1 MKPCYAAVPEAGRR
15 RGDARPCAR
24 CPAARTTSDSSR
36 RCCRTCRRT
45 PRPGKRRFK
54 QGAALR
60 SRVVRAGSRVRL
72 PGHRAVE
79 PRRLPP
85 SVRPRRLP
93 PSVRPRRLPPSVR
106 PPRLPPP
113 PPARPRRR
121 GAPPPPA
128 ASRAPPE
135 PAHGA
140 GARPP
145 ADDGGIA
152 AGGDLVHLLLRELG
166 AVAVEE

>member
-36 RCCRTCRRT
+36 RCCRTCRRP
-45 PRPGKRRFK
+45 PRPGQGRFK
-54 QGAALR
+54 QGAALG
-60 SRVVRAGSRVRL
+60 SGVVRAGSRVRL

-85 SVRPRRLP
+85 SVRPRRLA
-93 PSVRPRRLPPSVR
+93 PSVR
-106 PPRLPPP
+106 PPPPP
-113 PPARPRRR
+113 PPPPTPPA
-121 GAPPPPA
+121 APPPPQAPA
-128 ASRAPPE
+128 ACPSPPE
-135 PAHGA
+135 PAHGD
-140 GARPP
+140 GGRHP

-152 AGGDLVHLLLRELG
+152 AGGDLVHLLLR
-166 AVAVEE
+166 